1 MINHMPFN
9 RNKFRLTWCLR
20 SNWQTGSSSGTKFL
34 DMGRTV
40 FENGITVVVLE
51 ICLSEKAL
59 VEVEFNLETVD
70 NGGKSV
76 LLNTKERTIYTI

>member
-1 MINHMPFN
+1 
-9 RNKFRLTWCLR
+9 
-20 SNWQTGSSSGTKFL
+20 
-34 DMGRTV
+34 MGRTV

-76 LLNTKERTIYTI
+76 LLNTKETTILHDLGN

>member
-1 MINHMPFN
+1 
-9 RNKFRLTWCLR
+9 
-20 SNWQTGSSSGTKFL
+20 
-34 DMGRTV
+34 MGRTV
-40 FENGITVVVLE
+40 FEKGITVVVLE

-76 LLNTKERTIYTI
+76 LLNTKETTILHDLGNW

>member
-1 MINHMPFN
+1 
-9 RNKFRLTWCLR
+9 
-20 SNWQTGSSSGTKFL
+20 
-34 DMGRTV
+34 MGRTV

-70 NGGKSV
+70 NAGKSV
-76 LLNTKERTIYTI
+76 LLDTKETTILHDLGNW

>member
-1 MINHMPFN
+1 
-9 RNKFRLTWCLR
+9 
-20 SNWQTGSSSGTKFL
+20 
-34 DMGRTV
+34 MGRTV

-76 LLNTKERTIYTI
+76 LLNTKETTILHDLGNW